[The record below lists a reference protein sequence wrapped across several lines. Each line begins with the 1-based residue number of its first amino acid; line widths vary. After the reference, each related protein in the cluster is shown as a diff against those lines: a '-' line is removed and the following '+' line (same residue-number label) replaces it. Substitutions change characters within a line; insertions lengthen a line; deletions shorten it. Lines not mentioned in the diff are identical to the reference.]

1 MGESGA
7 TFYSENERAESLL
20 VVEGLEV
27 RFALGRERFLTAV
40 DRVSFELRQGE
51 TLGLVG
57 ESGCGKSSLGRAV
70 LQLIRPTA
78 GKVLFL
84 GKDLTKLSG
93 SALRSMRRHMQVV
106 FQDPRGSLNPRWKV
120 RRIVEDPLRVHGLAP
135 RRERGG
141 LARAM
146 LEQVGLE
153 ESYDNQYPARLSG
166 GQQQRVGIARAL
178 VTHPKFV
185 VCDEPVSSLDVSIQ
199 AQVINLLQDLK
210 ERMGVTY
217 LFIAHN
223 LGVVRYLSDRV
234 AVMYL
239 GQIVE
244 MASSKQLFREPLHP
258 YTKGLLVSVLRSD
271 IGARAQLKAA
281 ERFTSGDVPS
291 LLNPPQGCRYH
302 PRCPYVQERCRE
314 EKPLLEKVN
323 GRPDQERWV
332 ACHYWQQI
340 RTASKEVSTVQ
351 AGE

>member
-1 MGESGA
+1 MGEREA
-7 TFYSENERAESLL
+7 PFYSEQERAKPLL

-27 RFALGRERFLTAV
+27 RFALGRGRFLTAV
-40 DRVSFELRQGE
+40 DQVSFHLRQGE

-84 GKDLTKLSG
+84 GKDLTRLSG
-93 SALRSMRRHMQVV
+93 GALRSMRRHMQVV

-120 RRIVEDPLRVHGLAP
+120 RRIVEDPLRIHRLAP
-135 RRERGG
+135 RGERGG
-141 LARAM
+141 RVRAM
-146 LEQVGLE
+146 LEQVGID

-210 ERMGVTY
+210 ERMGVAY

-244 MASSKQLFREPLHP
+244 MASATQLFREPLHP
-258 YTKGLLVSVLRSD
+258 YTKGLLISVLRSD
-271 IGARAQLKAA
+271 IGARVQLKAA

-314 EKPLLEKVN
+314 QKPLLEKVN
-323 GRPDQERWV
+323 GRDDQERWV
-332 ACHYWQQI
+332 ACHYWRQI
-340 RTASKEVSTVQ
+340 KTVAKETQ
-351 AGE
+351 TEPARE